1 MKKGI
6 PRLLCNLLCLPM
18 RLSDTESIK
27 SKHFYK
33 LISLLNFDDTSDI
46 TEDFVMTVTIL
57 RTIILW
63 TSQSWFCYDINYSI
77 SLTKTRKFCFSG
89 NVWEIFVML
98 VVVAI
103 CVDVLFHLILFM
115 SCFSTSCL
123 LFRPSPSLSLW
134 SIFTDIDPFYFSGT
148 HRRENCN
155 TFI

>member
-57 RTIILW
+57 RTIIL
-63 TSQSWFCYDINYSI
+63 
-77 SLTKTRKFCFSG
+77 
-89 NVWEIFVML
+89 
-98 VVVAI
+98 
-103 CVDVLFHLILFM
+103 
-115 SCFSTSCL
+115 
-123 LFRPSPSLSLW
+123 
-134 SIFTDIDPFYFSGT
+134 
-148 HRRENCN
+148 
-155 TFI
+155 